1 MKLGNLNQCWIS
13 FKESNLNNEEYNVE
27 GEYNEWSVYDELQEY
42 LNHQESWLESTLG
55 ENLAHCLKT
64 ESEENQIV

>member
-1 MKLGNLNQCWIS
+1 MKRII
-13 FKESNLNNEEYNVE
+13 NLNNDEMYNEATEYN
-27 GEYNEWSVYDELQEY
+27 ELQEY

-64 ESEENQIV
+64 ESEENQIG

>member
-1 MKLGNLNQCWIS
+1 M
-13 FKESNLNNEEYNVE
+13 NNDEMYSEANEYAARS
-27 GEYNEWSVYDELQEY
+27 EYNEWSVYDELQEY

>member
-1 MKLGNLNQCWIS
+1 MGTIGNLNQCWIS
-13 FKESNLNNEEYNVE
+13 FKESNLNNEAYESTHNEDSNYN
-27 GEYNEWSVYDELQEY
+27 ELQEY